1 MKITKMYSRLF
12 EQLFMEMANK
22 LVSDGYRDV
31 GYTYINIDDCWMSKF
46 RDETGKLVADPVRFP
61 RGISFLADYMHSR
74 GLRLG
79 IYQSFGR
86 RTCMGY
92 PGIAGHIDQDVKT
105 FADWKVDMVKLDA
118 CNSNPRAMDKG
129 YVAIGKYLNNTG
141 RPMVYSCSWPYYQLL
156 ANMEPDY
163 KLIAHK
169 CNMWRIYDDIHDSW
183 KSIEKV
189 IDFFGDNQ
197 DVLSPHI
204 GPGHWSDPDMLMIG
218 NPRLTVGQA
227 RAQMAVWAMIP
238 GPLLMSNDLRDI
250 HVEFQKI
257 LLNTKVIAINQ
268 DSLGLPGKRIFKKN
282 HLEIWKRPIQ
292 PVGNNATSFAVLIL
306 SRYPYK
312 FGAVATT
319 IHLAE
324 IGLKNEMGYLV
335 TDLFSNFDMGHFYP
349 NNSLRVSVPSVDVIM
364 LTFKLHIN
372 S

>member
-204 GPGHWSDPDMLMIG
+204 GPGHWSDPDM
-218 NPRLTVGQA
+218 
-227 RAQMAVWAMIP
+227 
-238 GPLLMSNDLRDI
+238 
-250 HVEFQKI
+250 
-257 LLNTKVIAINQ
+257 
-268 DSLGLPGKRIFKKN
+268 KN